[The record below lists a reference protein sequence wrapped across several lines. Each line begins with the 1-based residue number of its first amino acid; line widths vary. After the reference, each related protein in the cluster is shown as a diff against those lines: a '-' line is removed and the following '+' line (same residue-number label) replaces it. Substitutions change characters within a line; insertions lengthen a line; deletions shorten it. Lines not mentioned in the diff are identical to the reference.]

1 MFSKEIIDSDN
12 YSIKYGIDF
21 LGKTS
26 RIVLFLNYLN

>member
-21 LGKTS
+21 LGK
-26 RIVLFLNYLN
+26 